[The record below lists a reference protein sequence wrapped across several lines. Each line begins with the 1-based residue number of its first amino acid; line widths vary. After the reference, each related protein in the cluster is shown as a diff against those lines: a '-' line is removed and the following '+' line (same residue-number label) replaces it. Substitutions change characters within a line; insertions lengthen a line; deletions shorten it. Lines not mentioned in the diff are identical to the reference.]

1 MKSGSITILIV
12 AFSLSVIPCSG
23 SVFEYCIATK
33 GPLNL
38 SGNIEMSGANIELN
52 GSVYIESE
60 DANALSI
67 VGNSAITGDVFI
79 TNPNAVVILQG
90 GQASIGGETGQDAI
104 DNHVNIGVDP
114 TPFAVPNPGYFLP
127 YVQNSYDPNNV
138 LSEYENVVIP
148 AGTNPVFDAVTL
160 KGVVFIQVPNV
171 VTFTGDTDI
180 TGIIVGNG
188 DLNDNSATNL
198 IFFLGTITSYPVT
211 DLPLEPQF
219 EQLRGETGT
228 FLIAPGFRA
237 SFGGNFNTLNG
248 AIAANRIDFFGDA
261 GGTVDGSVINYSP
274 NVTTL
279 TGNTDL
285 YFYSSGTSEVPAGFE
300 VVPLPAAPVADA
312 DGAYSIFVGDTLTLD
327 ASGSTDDDNDIVS
340 YVWDLDDNNSFETD
354 AGTEPIFDV
363 DYTYL
368 QSLGLLVNHTYTI
381 GLKVTDSEQQSD
393 IADSTLTIVPKP
405 ALAVAVDIK
414 PTSCPNPMNIKSSG
428 VMRAA
433 ILGTE
438 DVYVTDID
446 ATSILLAGVSV
457 IRHSFED
464 VAAPVTDANDCN
476 CTTVGP
482 DGLLDLT
489 LKFKTQDIVEE
500 LLRTEGQ
507 LVDGEMLMLELTGV
521 LFGESPIEGADCVLI
536 KGKVP
541 KGLATKIVDTNQDGV
556 IDFYDFAALANQWLQ
571 TYSTE

>member
-1 MKSGSITILIV
+1 M
-12 AFSLSVIPCSG
+12 
-23 SVFEYCIATK
+23 
-33 GPLNL
+33 
-38 SGNIEMSGANIELN
+38 SGNIEMSGANIAVE

-60 DANALSI
+60 NDADALSI
-67 VGNSAITGDVFI
+67 IGNSVIAGDVFI
-79 TNPNAVVILQG
+79 TNPNAVVNLQG
-90 GQASIGGETGQDAI
+90 GQASIGGETGQAAI
-104 DNHVNIGVDP
+104 DNHVNVGVDP
-114 TPFAVPNPGYFLP
+114 MPFAVPNPGYFLP
-127 YVQNSYDPNNV
+127 YVQNTYDPNNV
-138 LSEYENVVIP
+138 LAEYENVVIP
-148 AGTNPVFDAVTL
+148 AGTNPVFGAVTL

-180 TGIIVGNG
+180 TGIIVGDG
-188 DLNDNSATNL
+188 DLNDNSGTNL
-198 IFFLGTITSYPVT
+198 IFFLGTVISHPVT
-211 DLPLEPQF
+211 DLPYGPQF
-219 EQLRGETGT
+219 EHPDADRSLHDETGT
-228 FLIAPGFRA
+228 FLMAPGFAA
-237 SFGGNFNTLNG
+237 SFGGDFDTLNG
-248 AIAANRIDFFGDA
+248 AIAANGIDFFGDA

-274 NVTTL
+274 NAMTL
-279 TGNTDL
+279 TGNNDL

-300 VVPLPAAPVADA
+300 VVPLSAAPVADA
-312 DGAYSIFVGDTLTLD
+312 DGPYAINVGDTLTLD
-327 ASGSTDDDNDIVS
+327 ANDSTDDDNDIVS

-363 DYTYL
+363 NYTYL

-381 GLKVTDSEQQSD
+381 HLKVTDSEQQSD

-428 VMRAA
+428 VLRAA

-438 DVYVTDID
+438 DVDVTDID
-446 ATSILLAGVSV
+446 ATSILLAGVGVVRS
-457 IRHSFED
+457 SYED
-464 VAAPVTDANDCN
+464 VATPVADSNDCN

-489 LKFKTQDIVEE
+489 LKFKAQDIVEE
-500 LLRTEGQ
+500 LLRTEGE

-521 LFGESPIEGADCVLI
+521 LYGERPIEGADCVLI

-556 IDFYDFAALANQWLQ
+556 IDFYDFSALANQWLQ
-571 TYSTE
+571 TYGTE